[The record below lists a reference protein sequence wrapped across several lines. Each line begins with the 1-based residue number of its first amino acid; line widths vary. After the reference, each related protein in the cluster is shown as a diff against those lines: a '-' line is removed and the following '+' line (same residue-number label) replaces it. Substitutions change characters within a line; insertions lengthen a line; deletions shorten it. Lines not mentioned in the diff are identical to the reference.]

1 MIIRNKEKRMKRIL
15 LYSISVSLLFAF
27 FCSAEPSKEDLQQ
40 KAAAIKQAAADNQAS
55 LRQYQ
60 WIETTQVAMKGEI
73 KSTTQK
79 ACSYGSDGKV
89 IKTPMASPQQPQQE
103 QKSSGGRHPREKEK
117 IGENKK
123 AEMTAYMQK
132 AAALVQ
138 QYVPPSPEKIQ
149 NAIQSGN
156 LAVNP
161 SAGPGI
167 ASLIFKNYNLEGDS
181 MTLGISQSDKKLVNL
196 VVNSYL
202 DDPKDAV
209 NLFVTFATLP
219 DGTSYPGQS
228 VLDVTAKKMK
238 VTITNS
244 DYKKAGM

>member
-1 MIIRNKEKRMKRIL
+1 MIKEKPMKRIL
-15 LYSISVSLLFAF
+15 FYSISMSLLFALF
-27 FCSAEPSKEDLQQ
+27 ISAQPSKDELQQ
-40 KAAAIKQAAADNQAS
+40 KAATIKQAATDNQAA
-55 LRQYQ
+55 LRQYH

-79 ACSYGSDGKV
+79 TCYYGNDGKV
-89 IKTPMASPQQPQQE
+89 VKTPLASPQQPQQE
-103 QKSSGGRHPREKEK
+103 QKRSGGRHPRVKAK
-117 IGENKK
+117 VVENKK
-123 AEMTAYMQK
+123 EEMTSYMQK

-138 QYVPPSPEKIQ
+138 QYVPPSPDKIQ
-149 NAIQSGN
+149 NAVQSSN
-156 LAVNP
+156 VTVNP
-161 SAGPGI
+161 SAAPGI
-167 ASLIFKNYNLEGDS
+167 TSLIFKNYNLQGDT
-181 MTLGISQSDKKLVNL
+181 MTFGVSQTDKKMVNL

-202 DDPKDAV
+202 DDPKDVV

-228 VLDVTAKKMK
+228 VLDVTAKQMK

>member
-1 MIIRNKEKRMKRIL
+1 MKKIL
-15 LYSISVSLLFAF
+15 FYSISMALLLIMHAS
-27 FCSAEPSKEDLQQ
+27 SASAQQSNEDLQQ
-40 KAAAIKQAAADNQAS
+40 KAAAIKQAAAENQAA

-60 WIETTQVAMKGEI
+60 WIETTQVAMKGEV
-73 KSTTQK
+73 KSTSQK
-79 ACSYGSDGKV
+79 ACYYGSDGKV
-89 IKTPMASPQQPQQE
+89 IKTPIASPQQPQQE
-103 QKSSGGRHPREKEK
+103 QKSGGGRHPRVKAK
-117 IGENKK
+117 IVENKK
-123 AEMTAYMQK
+123 QEMTDYMKK

-138 QYVPPSPEKIQ
+138 LYVPPSPDKIQ
-149 NAIQSGN
+149 NAIHSGN
-156 LAVNP
+156 LAINP

-167 ASLIFKNYNLEGDS
+167 ASLIFKNFNLKGDS

-219 DGTSYPGQS
+219 DGTSYAGQT
-228 VLDVTAKKMK
+228 VLDATAKQMK

-244 DYKKAGM
+244 GYKKAGM